1 MNISSSL
8 ADYNARKYSSE
19 AESNKRPKCP
29 EFVMS
34 FVFKHRVHSFGG
46 TKAASGPMPCQDRE
60 LEVGLSNVDERV
72 KAGRYI
78 NLTLD

>member
-1 MNISSSL
+1 
-8 ADYNARKYSSE
+8 
-19 AESNKRPKCP
+19 
-29 EFVMS
+29 MS